1 MRSGLLRIFINSPED
16 QRARTPNGEL
26 RAPPRSH
33 YLHSPCVLCSGCH
46 STNLKWGARNA
57 QVRLLDGRD
66 DILHTNEEGEDEE
79 YSPNSMRWK
88 SDSDADVIASVKVSV
103 IQMLTVISNI
113 RENYR
118 LSQLLCSFQDIL
130 RNRRESDLMEAY
142 DIVKL
147 EATALRRPEEPIV
160 LPRQRQRA
168 SAFGT
173 SVSVPKWKQL
183 SASLNETFEKL
194 FVEGDGV
201 VLDLQSLAGDQ
212 DLESLLIDCMMY
224 EHDGLFEGSF
234 QLLLRRFGQ
243 RRYLI
248 ESLKN
253 GQWV

>member
-1 MRSGLLRIFINSPED
+1 
-16 QRARTPNGEL
+16 
-26 RAPPRSH
+26 
-33 YLHSPCVLCSGCH
+33 
-46 STNLKWGARNA
+46 
-57 QVRLLDGRD
+57 VRLLDGRD